1 MTFEKCVFPICT
13 HTGKKKQAEEVF
25 GYKFAVQLP
34 TPSEF
39 VYVGVYKR
47 GSYNKMIKGMAAWVV
62 TCLDTG
68 YEICEGDTRKDA
80 VSKFMTKVIHP
91 YERFRGTPGS
101 GNRKDFEA
109 MKHDFDVL
117 CGVAK

>member
-1 MTFEKCVFPICT
+1 MTFEKCKFFICA
-13 HTGKKKQAEEVF
+13 HKGKVKQAVEVS
-25 GYKFAVQLP
+25 GYKFEVQLP
-34 TPSEF
+34 TSSEF

-47 GSYNKMIKGMAAWVV
+47 GSYNKTVKGMAAWVV

-91 YERFRGTPGS
+91 YERLRGTPGS
-101 GNRKDFEA
+101 DNRKDFEA
-109 MKHDFDVL
+109 MKHDFDVV